1 MSITMWSLILPTNV
15 TTHFHCVDGLGRIF
29 DTGKAILKDHIYIYI
44 YIYIYIQSTYAM
56 YPGFNPFT
64 LIVVFKF

>member
-1 MSITMWSLILPTNV
+1 MLQLTFTVLMALAEFSTLEKLY
-15 TTHFHCVDGLGRIF
+15 
-29 DTGKAILKDHIYIYI
+29 LKTIYIYI

-56 YPGFNPFT
+56 YLGFNPFT